1 MNWSDLSTGENISAI
16 YAACTTP
23 VHIGGFVN
31 QSVDFE
37 REEEQKQI
45 HEAISEPLVTLLK
58 ESKLTLKYDCNKITD
73 ESDLIKVK
81 KYHKAL
87 EQLIENHEK
96 KIELLKSCFSDQDKS
111 QVIAKTI
118 ADSCNG
124 LDKVNKLCSKIY
136 GKYQ

>member
-1 MNWSDLSTGENISAI
+1 MKEKKNKTI
-16 YAACTTP
+16 
-23 VHIGGFVN
+23 
-31 QSVDFE
+31 QSYV
-37 REEEQKQI
+37 
-45 HEAISEPLVTLLK
+45 EPLVTLLK
-58 ESKLTLKYDCNKITD
+58 ESKLALKYDCNKITD

-96 KIELLKSCFSDQDKS
+96 KIALLKSCFSDQDKS